1 MFAPVA
7 NTYKS
12 GIAAPWPPLTNLP
25 FPNLPIYQFTTSRV
39 QKSQVFAFKLDR
51 EVSHGPFLYPT
62 EYQHAHL
69 MGQAIRAAK
78 ASYDYIP
85 IDTRHANVI

>member
-1 MFAPVA
+1 MFTPVS

-12 GIAAPWPPLTNLP
+12 GLAAPAPHLP
-25 FPNLPIYQFTTSRV
+25 IYHLPIYQFTTSRV

-51 EVSHGPFLYPT
+51 ESTHSSFLYLT
-62 EYQHAHL
+62 EYQRAHL
-69 MGQAIRAAK
+69 VGQPIQAAE

-85 IDTRHANVI
+85 IDSHHATVI